1 MAPQRLTPG
10 TKRERTETV
19 KSRPDPM
26 LILMALFGLGVV
38 ITLMLPVAANDSVA
52 APASALQAGVIV
64 E

>member
-10 TKRERTETV
+10 TKRERTKTV